1 MITVKKLLRYTIIAV
16 LLISISIICG
26 CASKK
31 DSNDTVKYQVTDAR
45 GTTVSFDKKPE
56 RILTLSFSTDNIVL
70 GLVSTDKLVAI
81 NNIADDKTCSNIVP
95 LANKVKRKI
104 KNPTAE
110 EIFSMNP
117 DLVIVPDWGRIEIV
131 DNLRELGLKVVVVKG
146 ARNYS
151 DIQETIEIIAT
162 ALGEKEKGQKLIS
175 LMDNELMAITNK
187 VKKIPANE
195 RKNVVLV
202 SVMTAYGGSGCSYD
216 DACKYAGVING
227 ISAAGLKNGQTLTK
241 EMLVKIDP
249 DVLLMP
255 VYNNHGKFDT
265 DEFVNS
271 YLKDPSLQTI
281 KAIKNKNIVF
291 PRDGYIFNASQDFV
305 FGIKEIARSAYGSEF
320 DFPNNMHLS
329 VSGEKI
335 ELNINK

>member
-31 DSNDTVKYQVTDAR
+31 DSTDYVKYQVTDAV
-45 GTTVSFDKKPE
+45 GTMVSFDKKPE

-255 VYNNHGKFDT
+255 IYNDHGKFDT

-271 YLKDPSLQTI
+271 YLKDSSLQTI

-291 PRDGYIFNASQDFV
+291 PRDGYIYNASQDFV

-320 DFPNNMHLS
+320 DFPDNMHLT
-329 VSGEKI
+329 VSGED
-335 ELNINK
+335 NN